1 MRELPPNSYAARG
14 LSIPSRR
21 DGRETIAL
29 ATATKS
35 VPVQTPTQDTS
46 FIATVRKARDS
57 GASQAAY
64 LATTVD
70 VARIQA
76 AMRAAER
83 GDTWQFFTIVRDM
96 ISSYGHLTAEWNKRK
111 MVIVGQPM
119 NLIPSDPG
127 NADDVVACDVIR
139 EAIEYCRNWQEG
151 LQHLLDATLMPLSVA
166 EKIFEPIGMA
176 EGSQY
181 RFLKRMRLKEIA
193 PVNYANLCFKIPYL
207 PSGNRSNPAT
217 IFNADEWESWLRFY
231 NTTPTGA
238 INYGT
243 LDVYAPDPNIHVI
256 HRGNLLSP
264 SIPPNFGGHIRTIL
278 FHWLLTIQDRDWWAL
293 MMNKYGLPIPVAKAD
308 AQQKDTVQQLQAA
321 LALGTQLGGIVID
334 KMAELEWSP
343 SPGTDGSNA
352 HKIFSDY
359 HNCEVSKIV
368 VGQVLSS
375 TPKNTGLGSGM
386 ADQAEGV
393 RDDIRMWDT
402 LKLSDTLQKQL
413 FPQILAVNGYRG
425 KSPKISWGG
434 IKMGESDMFAGTL
447 QKFSS
452 AGYEL
457 TDAGIIAAAEKVGY
471 GLQRKPEPKV
481 APGGFGDGNE

>member
-1 MRELPPNSYAARG
+1 MREVAPNSYAARG
-14 LSIPSRR
+14 LTLPPRR
-21 DGRETIAL
+21 NGSL
-29 ATATKS
+29 ATKEPTPQQIDALPVATRR
-35 VPVQTPTQDTS
+35 
-46 FIATVRKARDS
+46 IARDS
-57 GASQAAY
+57 GVSQPAY
-64 LATTVD
+64 LATNVD
-70 VARIQA
+70 IARIQA
-76 AMRAAER
+76 ALRSAER

-119 NLIPSDPG
+119 NLIPSDQT

-139 EAIEYCRNWQEG
+139 EAVESCRNWQEG

-176 EGSQY
+176 ESSQY
-181 RFLKRMRLKEIA
+181 RYLKRMRLKEIA
-193 PVNYANLCFKIPYL
+193 PVNYQNLCFKIPYL
-207 PSGNRSNPAT
+207 PSMGGGNRNPAT

-231 NTTPTGA
+231 TTTPTGA
-238 INYGT
+238 INYGQM
-243 LDVYAPDPNIHVI
+243 DVYSPDPNIHVI

-264 SIPPNFGGHIRTIL
+264 SIPPNFGGHIRTVL
-278 FHWLLTIQDRDWWAL
+278 FYWLLTIQDRDWWAL
-293 MMNKYGLPIPVAKAD
+293 MMSKYGMPIPVAKAD
-308 AQQKDTVQQLQAA
+308 AQMKDTVEQLQQA
-321 LALGTQLGGIVID
+321 LQIGTQLGGIVID
-334 KMAELEWSP
+334 KTAELEWSTT
-343 SPGTDGSNA
+343 PGTDGSNA
-352 HKIFSDY
+352 HKIFSDFC
-359 HNCEVSKIV
+359 NCEVSKIV

-386 ADQAEGV
+386 ADQAELV

-434 IKMGESDMFAGTL
+434 IKASESDMFASTL
-447 QKFSS
+447 QKFSA

-457 TDAGIIAAAEKVGY
+457 TDAGIGAASEKVGY
-471 GLQRKPEPKV
+471 GLQRKPEPVLKP
-481 APGGFGDGNE
+481 AGKFGGDNE